1 MQSISSPSQQVV
13 RHNTREHA
21 QLNNTFLSTTSFGSQ
36 SPGGAAGAT
45 YSNNF
50 DSFLEG
56 VMTEEER
63 RTRTRHLPDVD
74 GFTALT
80 KSECKFDLK
89 LARSWGPVE
98 PGDASQDEGTTG
110 YNSQP
115 NELCPPEIAGVFVP
129 PVGVNFIDDDSP
141 SAHTLNVPQ
150 LVESLT
156 SFNPPRP
163 PESSGQNKKRRLQ
176 RWEKQPNTISD
187 DLESYRR
194 TVTKT
199 REELNLA
206 ISERERVEQVAS
218 AFRTHFL
225 NHLRAQTAESIAITE
240 ETRIVIKQCL
250 KEAEGTKGRGRR
262 EITSTPT
269 TLANSWLLPGDK
281 VSTPYG
287 EGTIDAVLP
296 TGTIKPATADG
307 GTEKLLPPRCCVQLP
322 YGKAYM
328 APSEITPLINPLTLS
343 DSSLSSRWNSMLTT
357 ALLTSSVV
365 DAEAMSFEESADG
378 IGYDVPLGDAAL
390 VVKDRAGPHNQPAAP
405 EGEDG
410 GSAAMDIVKEEKKVV
425 KQEEEPNPSRKRPKG
440 KARLIRFGDSMI
452 PTPGGRGANLS
463 DIKSSNLGKAMT
475 AAVMDRQIKDR
486 GFLCNDETIAV
497 PDGYREWEEERTEI
511 YRMKGE
517 MLQLKKIIK
526 RQELA
531 KSLTEKALTAAE
543 GFREKQQE
551 EMNEIKTDLDE
562 LRGKCSEELRELG
575 ITEEKAKAVLMAK
588 LMDNSPE
595 EPAPEKPKK

>member
-1 MQSISSPSQQVV
+1 MRTLVSSIPFVAKTPPTNTTDPLRFSPQ
-13 RHNTREHA
+13 
-21 QLNNTFLSTTSFGSQ
+21 
-36 SPGGAAGAT
+36 
-45 YSNNF
+45 
-50 DSFLEG
+50 
-56 VMTEEER
+56 
-63 RTRTRHLPDVD
+63 
-74 GFTALT
+74 
-80 KSECKFDLK
+80 
-89 LARSWGPVE
+89 
-98 PGDASQDEGTTG
+98 
-110 YNSQP
+110 
-115 NELCPPEIAGVFVP
+115 
-129 PVGVNFIDDDSP
+129 
-141 SAHTLNVPQ
+141 
-150 LVESLT
+150 
-156 SFNPPRP
+156 
-163 PESSGQNKKRRLQ
+163 
-176 RWEKQPNTISD
+176 
-187 DLESYRR
+187 
-194 TVTKT
+194 
-199 REELNLA
+199 
-206 ISERERVEQVAS
+206 
-218 AFRTHFL
+218 
-225 NHLRAQTAESIAITE
+225 
-240 ETRIVIKQCL
+240 
-250 KEAEGTKGRGRR
+250 
-262 EITSTPT
+262 TPT

-595 EPAPEKPKK
+595 EPAPEKPKKKAKPASNQFGANRASKRKKANGRGRGKVRMNKTEKKTKKREQALRCGNNVESVAGHTYAHSIPKFSSDRNATSF